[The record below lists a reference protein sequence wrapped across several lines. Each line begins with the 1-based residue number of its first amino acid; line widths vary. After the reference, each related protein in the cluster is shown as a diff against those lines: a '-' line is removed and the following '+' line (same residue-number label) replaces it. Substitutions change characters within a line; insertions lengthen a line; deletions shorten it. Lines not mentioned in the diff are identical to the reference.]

1 MAVIKLADGRSIGDY
16 QQPYIVAEVNS
27 SHSGNLDSAKEMITM
42 AKEVGCHCVKFQSWS
57 PETLYSE
64 SYYEKNRMAKRIV
77 KKFALSE
84 EDFRI
89 LARHAKDT
97 GIAFSSTPY
106 SRREVDFLVEECH
119 VPFLKIASME
129 LNNYHFLEY
138 IASRQLPVILSTGMG
153 TMEEIEKAVQI
164 VEGTGNRDICILH
177 CVSEYPV
184 QSDKVNL
191 NNIIGLRERFPE
203 YPIGYSD
210 HTLGYEV
217 AAAATALGAA
227 VIEKHVTLDRAAVG
241 MDNQMATQPEEMK
254 ELTAACR
261 SVCEALGSKERV
273 IYEEDEEQKRKMRRS
288 VVAARDLEEG
298 TVLKPED
305 LDVKRPGDG
314 IPADRLD
321 MLTGRRILRAVKRDH
336 VILEEDIEEES
347 W

>member
-16 QQPYIVAEVNS
+16 QPPYIVAEVNS

-84 EDFRI
+84 DDFRI
-89 LARHAKDT
+89 LAEHARET
-97 GIAFSSTPY
+97 GIAFASTPY
-106 SRREVDFLVEECH
+106 SRAEVDFLVEECR

-153 TMEEIEKAVQI
+153 TMEEIERAVRV
-164 VEGTGNRDICILH
+164 VEGTGNRNICILH

-184 QSDKVNL
+184 QPGKVNL
-191 NNIIGLRERFPE
+191 NNIVGLRERFPG

-217 AAAATALGAA
+217 AAAAVALGAA
-227 VIEKHVTLDRAAVG
+227 LIEKHVTLDRTAVG

-254 ELTAACR
+254 GLTAACR
-261 SVCEALGSKERV
+261 SVHEALGAKERV
-273 IYEEDEEQKRKMRRS
+273 IYQEEEEQKKKMRRS

-298 TVLKPED
+298 TILQAED

-314 IPADRLD
+314 IPADQVDTLP
-321 MLTGRRILRAVKRDH
+321 GRRILRTVKKDH
-336 VILEEDIEEES
+336 MILAEDIEEE
-347 W
+347 

>member
-64 SYYEKNRMAKRIV
+64 SYYEKNRMAKRVV

-84 EDFRI
+84 DDFRI
-89 LARHAKDT
+89 LAEHARNT
-97 GIAFSSTPY
+97 GIAFASTPY
-106 SRREVDFLVEECH
+106 SREEVDLLVEECG

-153 TMEEIEKAVQI
+153 TMEEIEKAVRI
-164 VEGTGNRDICILH
+164 VEGTGNRSICILH

-184 QSDKVNL
+184 QPCKVNL

-217 AAAATALGAA
+217 AAAAVALGAA
-227 VIEKHVTLDRAAVG
+227 VIEKHVTLDRTAVG

-261 SVCEALGSKERV
+261 SVYEAMGVKERV
-273 IYEEDEEQKRKMRRS
+273 ICQEEEDQKKKMRRS

-298 TVLKPED
+298 TILQAED

-314 IPADRLD
+314 IPADRVDTLP
-321 MLTGRRILRAVKRDH
+321 GRRILRTVKKDH
-336 VILEEDIEEES
+336 MILAEDIEEE
-347 W
+347 